1 MSAMSDT
8 EVIFEQIINYS
19 THSLI
24 SLLNSFQVL
33 VMDSNLRNRLSSI
46 CNENKGEALLCI
58 LLTPYEIIT
67 ICRSDLISLIA
78 HDIVL
83 IQNLLFSSE
92 SLRLTESFVPICLPG
107 ISDAGYLQ
115 LYCKFFE
122 TNIGLVF
129 ITESQDTSLFL
140 KFSEQSQNIY
150 DSFIKENLIESI
162 KLSIENTIKHGKK
175 SSKYD
180 GEKLIQDFFFKLSV
194 KSGSIPQMERSHTI
208 SGKLT
213 GLQNN
218 FFDMFNSAKY
228 VICKHKDLN
237 QIFSIN
243 FGHFDQINE
252 EEKRVL
258 KNYTNLYDIYNSQIL
273 PMNVHNF
280 FHYEKDGEMA
290 HVIHVNENL
299 IFFASFSIFKDFGEI
314 NNLCLDFMKNIKS
327 KDTNFFIS
335 KY

>member
-1 MSAMSDT
+1 MSDT

-24 SLLNSFQVL
+24 SLLNSFHVL
-33 VMDSNLRNRLSSI
+33 VLDSNLRNRLSYI
-46 CNENKGEALLCI
+46 CNENKGEALLSI

-67 ICRSDLISLIA
+67 ICRSEVISLVA
-78 HDIVL
+78 HDIIL

-122 TNIGLVF
+122 PNMGLVF

-150 DSFIKENLIESI
+150 ETLMKENLLDAL
-162 KLSIENTIKHGKK
+162 KLAIENSSKFKKK
-175 SSKYD
+175 STKNE

-194 KSGSIPQMERSHTI
+194 KSGSLPHLERSNSI

-213 GLQNN
+213 LNN
-218 FFDMFNSAKY
+218 NTLDSTKY
-228 VICKHKDLN
+228 VICKHKDLS
-237 QIFSIN
+237 QLFTVN
-243 FGHFDQINE
+243 FAHFDALSQE
-252 EEKRVL
+252 EIQVL
-258 KNYTNLYDIYNSQIL
+258 KNYTNLYDIFNSQIL
-273 PMNVHNF
+273 PMNSQNF
-280 FHYEKDGEMA
+280 FHYEKDGDMT
-290 HVIHVNENL
+290 HIIHVNETL
-299 IFFASFSIFKDFGEI
+299 ILFASFSIFKDFGEI
-314 NNLCLDFMKNIKS
+314 NNLCLEFMKTIKY
-327 KDTNFFIS
+327 KDSHFFIC